1 MEEYLAD
8 ELTRLGISDAD
19 TFAGYVNGM
28 LDGNDPVASPAEAR
42 ESLTEA
48 IEYINTLCGEAS
60 VAIDV
65 DELTERMWQRWV
77 SAIETVVSDDV
88 PKAPERP
95 PLLCDQPPQAPV
107 PPASPTRPLPPPR
120 PAGGETQADAASETM
135 KRATLARVESMS
147 IGDERGIVQIDNR
160 AGERNKVRAEVRAH
174 YAQRR
179 AELEARQHASAK
191 REEEQEKKKNHRLNR
206 SKAALRSE
214 AVRQEEGRGKV
225 LAQKDAARR
234 RRQL

>member
-88 PKAPERP
+88 PKEPERP
-95 PLLCDQPPQAPV
+95 PLLCL
-107 PPASPTRPLPPPR
+107 SL
-120 PAGGETQADAASETM
+120 
-135 KRATLARVESMS
+135 
-147 IGDERGIVQIDNR
+147 IHI
-160 AGERNKVRAEVRAH
+160 
-174 YAQRR
+174 
-179 AELEARQHASAK
+179 
-191 REEEQEKKKNHRLNR
+191 
-206 SKAALRSE
+206 
-214 AVRQEEGRGKV
+214 
-225 LAQKDAARR
+225 
-234 RRQL
+234 

>member
-65 DELTERMWQRWV
+65 DELAERMWQHWV
-77 SAIETVVSDDV
+77 SAIETAVSDGV
-88 PKAPERP
+88 PKEPERP
-95 PLLCDQPPQAPV
+95 PRLYDQPPQAPTYY
-107 PPASPTRPLPPPR
+107 SS
-120 PAGGETQADAASETM
+120 AGCPGGFADATVDHPTLSACANSTSAS
-135 KRATLARVESMS
+135 SWC
-147 IGDERGIVQIDNR
+147 
-160 AGERNKVRAEVRAH
+160 
-174 YAQRR
+174 
-179 AELEARQHASAK
+179 
-191 REEEQEKKKNHRLNR
+191 
-206 SKAALRSE
+206 
-214 AVRQEEGRGKV
+214 
-225 LAQKDAARR
+225 
-234 RRQL
+234 